1 MMKYHSVYSNKT
13 KMKIYVLGN
22 EDVEMDKRALA
33 AAEKLKHFEK
43 INFIFIKP
51 NEDLP
56 PEKILTLIDT
66 VVGIS
71 GVTLLTEKDVDKIIN
86 SPRGSAHDYDLGFQ
100 LKYLMKI
107 GKLERVNIIG
117 LPAEGKINYNLV
129 QSILRKLVAQDMQG
143 S

>member
-1 MMKYHSVYSNKT
+1 MKT

-22 EDVEMDKRALA
+22 EEEEKDRQAIEAVKHLKNFKRVD
-33 AAEKLKHFEK
+33 
-43 INFIFIKP
+43 FIFIKP

-66 VVGIS
+66 VVGLPE
-71 GVTLLTEKDVDKIIN
+71 VTLLTEKDLGKVAQMT
-86 SPRGSAHDYDLGFQ
+86 RGTTHDYDLGFQ
-100 LKYLMKI
+100 LKYLIKL
-107 GKLERVNIIG
+107 GKLKKVRIIG
-117 LPAEGKINYNLV
+117 LPLGEEIDYERV